1 MVHLIASNAKESHK
15 LHELSKSFIHQEE
28 VLPKTRKHKKH
39 NYIKICEFCGKG
51 YKGLI
56 GLGIHKSKCGKRMI
70 ASTADASKIFI
81 TSSSTG
87 V

>member
-15 LHELSKSFIHQEE
+15 LHELSKSFINQEE
-28 VLPKTRKHKKH
+28 VSSKVKKH
-39 NYIKICEFCGKG
+39 NHIKVCEFCGKG

-70 ASTADASKIFI
+70 VS
-81 TSSSTG
+81 SSSTG